1 MGRTKTSIKK
11 EQIDDRAVIRKNVS
25 ADIGLVR
32 NHKAGVLYYQN
43 ETIGKL
49 FTDISGN
56 EYIKTYLVGADFTG
70 SSNFSNDLT
79 NFLVEVSDLQLK
91 ADKLGTGFTNMVA
104 SLDAAGNLQSTGYD
118 QSGLHTHSNLAVLDA
133 ISNAGSGAIITTIER
148 NKLNGIETAAK
159 NNLVSNVGATGEGVF
174 RDQTGSTFNLRK
186 IDVADNKLGVS
197 VVADRIVLAIN
208 EANISLNA
216 NQIVFD
222 DTGAWVNATDVQN
235 AIQNLSQR
243 TIKNT
248 WRIGDESAGD
258 KYLRFAI
265 SAGPN
270 DPGFRYLNSGT
281 KLQYSNDGTTWND
294 ILPPTNLEKFISAD
308 QTITSGGELTLPH
321 GLSTVPFMVQAYL
334 ICQTADFGFS
344 RGDIVLANL
353 ESNDETQ
360 NYGAS
365 IVVDATNIY
374 IRFGTQAKFTFIATR
389 KDSGQSTNLTNAN
402 WNFRVHAMV

>member
-281 KLQYSNDGTTWND
+281 KLQFSNDGTTWND
-294 ILPPTNLEKFISAD
+294 V
-308 QTITSGGELTLPH
+308 TSGGGATI
-321 GLSTVPFMVQAYL
+321 Y
-334 ICQTADFGFS
+334 D
-344 RGDIVLANL
+344 ANGTIAMA
-353 ESNDETQ
+353 NV
-360 NYGAS
+360 NYG
-365 IVVDATNIY
+365 
-374 IRFGTQAKFTFIATR
+374 
-389 KDSGQSTNLTNAN
+389 
-402 WNFRVHAMV
+402 